1 MIKTVSAA
9 IRMVTLAFFA
19 SLLVSAIAAVQA
31 AAQQQMSSSDQ
42 YSAQEIVD
50 AGNNFFGKT
59 SEGLAKLVERA
70 FQSYGLPNGYVLGQ
84 EASGA
89 FIGGLTYGEG
99 KLYTKNAGVHQVF
112 WQGPS
117 VGVDYGGQGSRTMML
132 VYTLPNVNS
141 VYGRF
146 GGVGGTAY
154 VVAGLGMTVMQRDTV
169 LLVPIRTGVGL
180 RLGVHVGYLKLTP
193 MPTWN
198 PF

>member
-1 MIKTVSAA
+1 MIKTVSAM
-9 IRMVTLAFFA
+9 IRLAA
-19 SLLVSAIAAVQA
+19 LVCVAVLFSSVIAAAPA
-31 AAQQQMSSSDQ
+31 AAQQATSDQ
-42 YSAQEIVD
+42 YTAQEIID
-50 AGNNFFGKT
+50 AGNEFFGKT

-70 FQSYGLPNGYVLGQ
+70 FQSYGLPNGYILGQ

-89 FIGGLTYGEG
+89 FIAGLTYGEG

-117 VGVDYGGQGSRTMML
+117 VGFDYGGQGSRSMML
-132 VYTLPNVNS
+132 VYNLPSVNG

-146 GGVGGTAY
+146 GGLGGSAY

-169 LLVPIRTGVGL
+169 TLVPIRTGVGL
-180 RLGVHVGYLKLTP
+180 RLGVNVSYLKITP

>member
-1 MIKTVSAA
+1 MIKNVSAA
-9 IRMVTLAFFA
+9 MRILALALLA
-19 SLLVSAIAAVQA
+19 SLSASAIAIAPA
-31 AAQQQMSSSDQ
+31 AAQQVASADQ
-42 YSAQEIVD
+42 YSAQEIID

-59 SEGLAKLVERA
+59 SEGLAKLVEHA

-89 FIGGLTYGEG
+89 FIAGLTYGEG

-132 VYTLPNVNS
+132 VYNLPNVNG